1 MYSILFVDDE
11 DEARKAIKEFTPWSD
26 YGFETPREAS
36 NGREAL
42 EMIDDNLP
50 DVIITDIRMPY
61 MDGIE
66 FIEKVRTEY
75 SSSVDVII
83 LSGYDEFTFAQTA
96 MRLNVADYILKPVSI
111 ESMKEVLKRT
121 KERLDQDR
129 AKVSDMAKLEAFYNS
144 TIDLYREKFLVS
156 LIFPARKTEDSF
168 ISEKAKEYNLPLGG
182 NLFAVSVIDL
192 PQETLS
198 SVAVRE
204 VIEDAVKKRNDII
217 CFQYESQIVLIFI
230 SDMEKSFSTLFS
242 RQIFRTLS
250 MMQSEFIH
258 YFSRAFYIGLGEIVT
273 SAAMLPDSYKSAMI
287 ALNYSSIYPEQH
299 IIDIRD
305 VESSESIS
313 KSHTGENRSEL
324 VMAIKFGN
332 AEDTEKAVH
341 PFFQGI
347 TETENIQNTVLSV
360 LTIISEICSSYGK
373 NIATL
378 LDGEDLFLALSHAN
392 TLSRAE
398 SLVTKLAI
406 EANKAASGI
415 RENSR
420 IQFVENAKRI
430 IKEKYSDP
438 FLGLDQI
445 AEETSV
451 SPAYFSTTFKKETG
465 LSFVQYLTNI
475 RLEKAKEMLRNSNA
489 KTYEIAEMTG
499 FSEPNYFS
507 FTFKKNV
514 GVSPSQ
520 YRGGVE
526 VRKK

>member
-96 MRLNVADYILKPVSI
+96 MRLNVADYVLKPVSI

-129 AKVSDMAKLEAFYNS
+129 AKVSDMAKL
-144 TIDLYREKFLVS
+144 
-156 LIFPARKTEDSF
+156 
-168 ISEKAKEYNLPLGG
+168 
-182 NLFAVSVIDL
+182 
-192 PQETLS
+192 LS

-258 YFSRAFYIGLGEIVT
+258 YFSRSFYIGLGEIVT

-360 LTIISEICSSYGK
+360 LTIVSEICSSYGK

-438 FLGLDQI
+438 LLGLDQI

-475 RLEKAKEMLRNSNA
+475 RLEKAKEMLRNSDA